1 MLKKVV
7 LLFLILSISLN
18 IFSNEI
24 QKDDIQNSLE
34 QRDYQWFADNEQIT
48 ITTRKYF
55 DPMLPFDAIE
65 FVILK
70 GKKRITSSEFYFLT
84 LDTILIKNNIEL
96 ARVKKGGLIGAA
108 VIGGV
113 TGSFFTVS
121 AIFVAIQTTY
131 YLNPSSYGSLGYKSW
146 YDYFMETYPYL
157 FFTGL
162 VFTALTI
169 VGLVSLLIDLIAT
182 YSLIHKYG
190 NNEKAFRAAAS
201 RYNNLM
207 MKKYNLIPDFG
218 YKSDSSDL
226 MFTFKLKF

>member
-1 MLKKVV
+1 MFKKVV
-7 LLFLILSISLN
+7 FLFLVLFFSLN

-24 QKDDIQNSLE
+24 QKNESEILTE
-34 QRDYQWFADNEQIT
+34 QKDYKWFVDKEQIT

-55 DPMLPFDAIE
+55 DPMLPLDAIE

-70 GKKRITSSEFYFLT
+70 GNKRISYNEFYFLT
-84 LDTILIKNNIEL
+84 LDPILIKNNSEL

-121 AIFVAIQTTY
+121 VIFIALQTTY
-131 YLNPSSYGSLGYKSW
+131 YLNPSNYGSTHKSW

-162 VFTALTI
+162 FFTALTV
-169 VGLVSLLIDLIAT
+169 VGLVSLLIDLIVT

-190 NNEKAFRAAAS
+190 NNEKAYRAAAN
-201 RYNNLM
+201 RYNNFM
-207 MKKYNLIPDFG
+207 MKKYNLIPDFS
-218 YKSDSSDL
+218 YKSDSGDL
-226 MFTFKLKF
+226 AFTFKLKF